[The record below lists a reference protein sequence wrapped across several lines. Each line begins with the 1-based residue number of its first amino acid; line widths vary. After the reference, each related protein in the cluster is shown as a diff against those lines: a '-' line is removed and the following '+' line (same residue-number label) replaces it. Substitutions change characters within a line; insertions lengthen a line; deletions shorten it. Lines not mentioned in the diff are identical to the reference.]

1 MYSSRWSSQSAISSM
16 LVSSITLNLDQLQ
29 AAGDRGHNLGRPI
42 HFGPLPIDPRGM
54 HQQFHTLG
62 PLGPT
67 LDQAHL
73 GHPARRPK
81 QRPISIADLFAFD
94 NTLQE
99 SEPGPSRARLRTLER
114 MVGYW
119 GRPQE
124 GAEGEEV

>member
-1 MYSSRWSSQSAISSM
+1 MNQKVHA
-16 LVSSITLNLDQLQ
+16 
-29 AAGDRGHNLGRPI
+29 
-42 HFGPLPIDPRGM
+42 
-54 HQQFHTLG
+54 LG
-62 PLGPT
+62 PLGFA
-67 LDQAHL
+67 LDQHHF
-73 GHPARRPK
+73 GHAACRPK